1 MKSIQTR
8 KHKYYTTI
16 FITDFADETLNEAVT
31 MKDQLDYAVIKPK
44 RDALE
49 DYKRRYNVERK
60 LKAAK
65 EAARGHQFEIGGCY
79 FTKIEDMDQCLLTLR
94 DETAYANGAISD
106 FGMINPNDC
115 LMEIVFG
122 HKVQTLMFS

>member
-8 KHKYYTTI
+8 NHKNYTTI
-16 FITDFADETLNEAVT
+16 YITDFADETLNEAVAL
-31 MKDQLDYAVIKPK
+31 KDQLDYAVIKPK

-49 DYKRRYNVERK
+49 DYKSRYNVDTK
-60 LKAAK
+60 LKEAK

-79 FTKIEDMDQCLLTLR
+79 FTKIEDMDHCLLTLR
-94 DETAYANGAISD
+94 DETAYANGSISD

-115 LMEIVFG
+115 LIEIVFA
-122 HKVQTLMFS
+122 HKVQMLMFF